1 MIREAKIDDLDT
13 LVDLERRSFF
23 GDEISRRS
31 FRYLLTKAHATT
43 LVDDEGGWIRGYV
56 MLLFSNVTALARL
69 YSIAV
74 DPGARGKGVGRALV
88 EAAERSAIEH
98 DCVTMRLE
106 IREDNQASIA
116 LFKACGFR
124 QFGAVADYYEDH
136 AAALRFEK
144 NLAPQLKPNL
154 ARVPFYPQTLP
165 FTCGPAALMMA
176 MKAIDPGI
184 ELDRGL
190 ELRIWR
196 EATSIFMSR
205 GHGGCGPYGLALSA
219 YHRGFGAEI
228 FVKERGVFLVDSVRS
243 AEKKEVMRI
252 VHQEFLEEIK
262 RLHIKVHYRSM
273 HADELEAAFEAGG
286 IPVVLISSYRIDRK
300 RIPHWLVVS
309 GFDERFAYVNDPYVD
324 VARHEA
330 GADCIDIPIPRREF
344 ERLARYGRAGQ
355 KAVIVVSPRDAA
367 RAE

>member
-1 MIREAKIDDLDT
+1 MIRTAAIDDLDA
-13 LVDLERRSFF
+13 LVDLEKRSFF

-43 LVDDEGGWIRGYV
+43 LADVEGDWTRGYV

-74 DPGARGKGVGRALV
+74 DPKARGKGVGRALV
-88 EAAERSAIEH
+88 EAAEKVALDH

-106 IREDNQASIA
+106 IREDNTASIA

-124 QFGAVADYYEDH
+124 QFGEVADYYEDH

-184 ELDRGL
+184 ELDRRL
-190 ELRIWR
+190 ELGIWR

-219 YHRGFGAEI
+219 YHRGFDVEM
-228 FVKERGVFLVDSVRS
+228 FVKERGVFLVESVRS
-243 AEKKEVMRI
+243 AQKKEVMRV
-252 VHQEFLEEIK
+252 VHEEFLDDIR
-262 RLHIKVHYRSM
+262 RLPIKVHYRAM
-273 HADELEAAFEAGG
+273 HAHELEAAFNAGG

-300 RIPHWLVVS
+300 RIPHWLVVT
-309 GFDERFAYVNDPYVD
+309 GFDERFIYVNDPYVD
-324 VARHEA
+324 TARHEA

-344 ERLARYGRAGQ
+344 ERLARYGKAGQ
-355 KAVIVVSPRDAA
+355 KAVVVISPRP
-367 RAE
+367 AEAEK